1 LRDADALTYTLSII
15 KHQESFMI
23 RVCGVIFLLAAL
35 LLGGCNSGPRVSV
48 SADGS
53 EATMSKTITVLP
65 GQTVKISTFGAV
77 NPDCTP
83 AGEGVYR
90 LTQRPAQG
98 RVDARREMVFP
109 TFRDSNVRARCNV
122 QRTPGT
128 LVTYRANANAAGQ
141 DAFSYDVYSTSGALL
156 HHDVSVNIR

>member
-1 LRDADALTYTLSII
+1 
-15 KHQESFMI
+15 MV
-23 RVCGVIFLLAAL
+23 RVCGVIFLLASL

-128 LVTYRANANAAGQ
+128 LVTPIAPTQMRRARTPSATM
-141 DAFSYDVYSTSGALL
+141 STQRPARFCITTFL
-156 HHDVSVNIR
+156 